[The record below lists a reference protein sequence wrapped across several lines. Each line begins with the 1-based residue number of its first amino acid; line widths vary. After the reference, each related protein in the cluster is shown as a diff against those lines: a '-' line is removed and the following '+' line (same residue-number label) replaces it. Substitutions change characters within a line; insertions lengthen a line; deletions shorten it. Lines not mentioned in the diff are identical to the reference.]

1 MASTSGRDDAAL
13 IEGQLSWL
21 VHILGAITQ
30 GRMSNN
36 LGESQVR
43 AGCGWAMSST

>member
-1 MASTSGRDDAAL
+1 MASTSGRDQAAL

-30 GRMSNN
+30 GRMANN

-43 AGCGWAMSST
+43 LSAQCQ